1 MALQNASYDKIQE
14 EYLQIRREND
24 RLYEERLSG
33 IYASHPELKEYD
45 DKIADLLLK
54 KAFCALNAGDDAD
67 LSGIAQTIPSGPAE
81 RQISPEEKEIDDEI
95 VSVRAERESA
105 AKAAGVDPSYLGRI
119 YTCPYC
125 HDTGY
130 IEHEDGPAEKCRC
143 FRKRESEIL
152 LKESGMSGML
162 DSNNFSVMRTDIFDG
177 ETKEHFLKA
186 VEYCEG
192 FINSFDTDYRNIM
205 FCGTV
210 GTGKSFL
217 SSCIAKALLDTYH
230 SVVYTSAKTLFDS
243 LAEAQFSADRQ
254 PEADALRSRYYDC
267 DLLIIDD
274 LGTEMTN
281 SFVGTELFTMINERY
296 NARRSVI
303 ISTNLELPLLRDR
316 YSDRIFSR
324 LTGSYDILKLSGPD
338 LRNII

>member
-1 MALQNASYDKIQE
+1 MALQNASYDRIQE

-24 RLYEERLSG
+24 RLYEERLTG
-33 IYASHPELKEYD
+33 IYNAHPELKEYD
-45 DKIADLLLK
+45 DRIADLLLK
-54 KAFCALNAGDDAD
+54 KAFIALKSDEGPDAEKKVD
-67 LSGIAQTIPSGPAE
+67 EEIAALHDK
-81 RQISPEEKEIDDEI
+81 RDKE
-95 VSVRAERESA
+95 A
-105 AKAAGVDPSYLGRI
+105 AAAGVAPSYLNRI

-130 IEHEDGPAEKCRC
+130 IEKEDGPAEKCRC

-152 LKESGMSGML
+152 LKESGMAQML
-162 DSNNFSVMRTDIFDG
+162 EKNNFSVMRTDIFDG
-177 ETKEHFLKA
+177 ETREHFLKA
-186 VEYCEG
+186 VDFCKG

-217 SSCIAKALLDTYH
+217 SSCIASELLATYH
-230 SVVYTSAKTLFDS
+230 SVVYMSAKALFDT
-243 LAEAQFSADRQ
+243 LAEAQFSADKV
-254 PEADALRSRYYDC
+254 PEAEAVKERIYEC

-281 SFVGTELFTMINERY
+281 SFVGTELFTIINERY
-296 NARRSVI
+296 NSRRSVI
-303 ISTNLELPLLRDR
+303 ISTNLELSLLRDR

-324 LTGSYDILKLSGPD
+324 LTGSYDILKLCGPD
-338 LRNII
+338 LRAVL

>member
-24 RLYEERLSG
+24 RLYEERLTD

-54 KAFCALNAGDDAD
+54 KEFCAMDAESD
-67 LSGIAQTIPSGPAE
+67 EGSAA
-81 RQISPEEKEIDDEI
+81 EKEVEEEI
-95 VSVRAERESA
+95 VRTRAERESA

-152 LKESGMSGML
+152 LKESGMAGML
-162 DSNNFSVMRTDIFDG
+162 DENNFSVMRTDIFD
-177 ETKEHFLKA
+177 EDTKEHFLKA

-230 SVVYTSAKTLFDS
+230 SVVYTSAKTLFDT
-243 LAEAQFSADRQ
+243 LAEAQFSEDKK

>member
-1 MALQNASYDKIQE
+1 MALQNSSYDRIQE

-24 RLYEERLSG
+24 RLYEERLKG
-33 IYASHPELKEYD
+33 IYDSHPELKEID
-45 DKIADLLLK
+45 ERIADLLLK
-54 KAFCALNAGDDAD
+54 KAFCALNAGGDDGQD
-67 LSGIAQTIPSGPAE
+67 DPEGISS
-81 RQISPEEKEIDDEI
+81 SPDEKKIDDEI
-95 VSVRAERESA
+95 ARVRLEREEA
-105 AKAAGVDPSYLGRI
+105 AKAAGVDPSYLSKI

-130 IEHEDGPAEKCRC
+130 IEHEDGPAEKCGC

-152 LKESGMSGML
+152 LAESGMAQVL
-162 DSNNFSVMRTDIFDG
+162 EKNNFSVMRTDIFDG

-217 SSCIAKALLDTYH
+217 SSCIASELLASYH
-230 SVVYTSAKTLFDS
+230 SVVYMSAKTLFDT
-243 LAEAQFSADRQ
+243 LAEAQFSSEKQ
-254 PEADALRSRYYDC
+254 PEADALKERIYEC

-281 SFVGTELFTMINERY
+281 SFVGTELFTIINERY

-303 ISTNLELPLLRDR
+303 ISTNLELSLLRDR

-338 LRNII
+338 LRSAL

>member
-1 MALQNASYDKIQE
+1 MLGIKYPIIQGGMANIATGKFAATVSNAGGLGLIATGGLDAGRLEKEIADARSMTDKPFGVN
-14 EYLQIRREND
+14 LMLMNPD
-24 RLYEERLSG
+24 
-33 IYASHPELKEYD
+33 AD
-45 DKIADLLLK
+45 NIADLLLK
-54 KAFCALNAGDDAD
+54 KAFCAMDAESD
-67 LSGIAQTIPSGPAE
+67 EGSAA
-81 RQISPEEKEIDDEI
+81 EKEVEEEI
-95 VSVRAERESA
+95 VRTRAERESA

-152 LKESGMSGML
+152 LKESGMAGML
-162 DSNNFSVMRTDIFDG
+162 DENNFSVMRTDIFD
-177 ETKEHFLKA
+177 EDTKEHFLKA

-230 SVVYTSAKTLFDS
+230 SVVYTSAKTLFDT
-243 LAEAQFSADRQ
+243 LAEAQFSEDKK

-281 SFVGTELFTMINERY
+281 SFVGT
-296 NARRSVI
+296 
-303 ISTNLELPLLRDR
+303 
-316 YSDRIFSR
+316 
-324 LTGSYDILKLSGPD
+324 
-338 LRNII
+338 

>member
-24 RLYEERLSG
+24 RLYEERLSS
-33 IYASHPELKEYD
+33 IYTSHPELKEYD
-45 DKIADLLLK
+45 DRIADLLLK
-54 KAFCALNAGDDAD
+54 KAFCALNAPDAGD
-67 LSGIAQTIPSGPAE
+67 SGESAV
-81 RQISPEEKEIDDEI
+81 EEEI
-95 VSVRAERESA
+95 VRTRAEREAA
-105 AKAAGVDPSYLGRI
+105 AKAAGVDPSYMGKI

-130 IEHEDGPAEKCRC
+130 IEREDGPAEKCGC

-152 LKESGMSGML
+152 LKESGMAGML
-162 DSNNFSVMRTDIFDG
+162 ENNNFSVMRTDIFDE

-186 VEYCEG
+186 VDYCKG
-192 FINSFDTDYRNIM
+192 FIDTFDTEYRNIM

-217 SSCIAKALLDTYH
+217 SSCIAKELLSTYH
-230 SVVYTSAKTLFDS
+230 SVVYMSAKTLFDT
-243 LAEAQFSADRQ
+243 LAEAQFSAEKQ
-254 PEADALRSRYYDC
+254 PDADALRDRIYEC

-281 SFVGTELFTMINERY
+281 SFVGTELFTIINERY

-303 ISTNLELPLLRDR
+303 ISTNLELSLLRDR

-324 LTGSYDILKLSGPD
+324 LTGSYDILKLTGPD